1 MPKRFSVRFQFYL
14 EANTMRNKNKRLVAC
29 YLAITSTLSVLS
41 LTTKANEVDET
52 CNNDTPVI
60 MVVAGRTLDRAQ
72 MGKYAQAL
80 AQSGLY
86 PKARGYYL
94 NNPRPIRHLEGNPHA
109 DDVALM
115 VRFPSECAALTFWNS
130 DEYQNNVKPLRLN
143 PRAGDYIVTL
153 YAETEVPS
161 YMAGLVADNAY
172 TDQ

>member
-1 MPKRFSVRFQFYL
+1 
-14 EANTMRNKNKRLVAC
+14 MRSKNKRLVTC
-29 YLAITSTLSVLS
+29 LLAITTTLSVMS
-41 LTTKANEVDET
+41 LNTQADQVDET
-52 CNNDTPVI
+52 CDGKTPVI

-153 YAETEVPS
+153 YSETALPS
-161 YMAGLVADNAY
+161 YMDGLVADNAY
-172 TDQ
+172 IDQ

>member
-1 MPKRFSVRFQFYL
+1 
-14 EANTMRNKNKRLVAC
+14 MRNKNKRLVTC
-29 YLAITSTLSVLS
+29 LLSITTTLSVMS
-41 LTTKANEVDET
+41 LNTQAIEVDET
-52 CNNDTPVI
+52 CDGETPVI

-153 YAETEVPS
+153 YSETALPS
-161 YMAGLVADNAY
+161 YMDGLVADNAY
-172 TDQ
+172 IDQ

>member
-1 MPKRFSVRFQFYL
+1 MQ
-14 EANTMRNKNKRLVAC
+14 NKNKRLVTC
-29 YLAITSTLSVLS
+29 LLSITTTLSVMS
-41 LTTKANEVDET
+41 LNTQAIEVDEA
-52 CNNDTPVI
+52 CDGETPVI

-153 YAETEVPS
+153 YAETGLPN
-161 YMAGLVADNAY
+161 YMDGLVADNAY
-172 TDQ
+172 IDR

>member
-1 MPKRFSVRFQFYL
+1 MQ
-14 EANTMRNKNKRLVAC
+14 NKNKRLVTC
-29 YLAITSTLSVLS
+29 LLSITTTLCVMSLNTQAI
-41 LTTKANEVDET
+41 EVDET
-52 CNNDTPVI
+52 CDGETPVI
-60 MVVAGRTLDRAQ
+60 MVVAGRTVDRAQ

-153 YAETEVPS
+153 YSETALPS
-161 YMAGLVADNAY
+161 YMDGLVADNAY
-172 TDQ
+172 IDQ

>member
-1 MPKRFSVRFQFYL
+1 
-14 EANTMRNKNKRLVAC
+14 MRNKNKRLVTC
-29 YLAITSTLSVLS
+29 LLAITTTLSVMS
-41 LTTKANEVDET
+41 LNTQADQVDET
-52 CNNDTPVI
+52 CDGKTPVI

-153 YAETEVPS
+153 YSETALPS
-161 YMAGLVADNAY
+161 YMDGLVADNAY
-172 TDQ
+172 IDQ

>member
-1 MPKRFSVRFQFYL
+1 
-14 EANTMRNKNKRLVAC
+14 MRNKNNRLVRYSLTIASI
-29 YLAITSTLSVLS
+29 LGALS
-41 LTTKANEVDET
+41 LNTKASEVSESCD
-52 CNNDTPVI
+52 NHTPVI

-161 YMAGLVADNAY
+161 YMAGLLADNAY
-172 TDQ
+172 IDQ

>member
-1 MPKRFSVRFQFYL
+1 M
-14 EANTMRNKNKRLVAC
+14 NTRTLRMVYRWLV
-29 YLAITSTLSVLS
+29 IIPTLSVMS
-41 LTTKANEVDET
+41 VNTQANEVDET
-52 CNNDTPVI
+52 CDGETPVI

-86 PKARGYYL
+86 PKAKGYYL

-115 VRFPSECAALTFWNS
+115 VRFPSECAVLSFWNS

-143 PRAGDYIVTL
+143 PRAGDYVVTV
-153 YAETEVPS
+153 YAETALPS
-161 YMAGLVADNAY
+161 YMDGLVSDNAY
-172 TDQ
+172 IDR

>member
-1 MPKRFSVRFQFYL
+1 M
-14 EANTMRNKNKRLVAC
+14 NTRTLRMVHRWLV
-29 YLAITSTLSVLS
+29 IISTLSVMS
-41 LTTKANEVDET
+41 LNTQANEVDET
-52 CNNDTPVI
+52 CDGETPVI

-86 PKARGYYL
+86 PKAKGYYL

-115 VRFPSECAALTFWNS
+115 VRFPSECAVLSFWSS

-143 PRAGDYIVTL
+143 PRAGDYVVTV
-153 YAETEVPS
+153 YAETALPS
-161 YMAGLVADNAY
+161 YMDGLVSDNAY
-172 TDQ
+172 IDR

>member
-1 MPKRFSVRFQFYL
+1 MQ
-14 EANTMRNKNKRLVAC
+14 NKNKRLVTC
-29 YLAITSTLSVLS
+29 LLAITATLSVMS
-41 LTTKANEVDET
+41 LNTQADEVDET
-52 CNNDTPVI
+52 CDGETPVI

-153 YAETEVPS
+153 YSETALPS
-161 YMAGLVADNAY
+161 YMDGLVADNAY
-172 TDQ
+172 IDQ

>member
-1 MPKRFSVRFQFYL
+1 MQ
-14 EANTMRNKNKRLVAC
+14 NKNKRLVTC
-29 YLAITSTLSVLS
+29 LLAITTTLTVMS
-41 LTTKANEVDET
+41 LNTQANEVDET
-52 CNNDTPVI
+52 CDGETPVI

-115 VRFPSECAALTFWNS
+115 VRFPSECAVLTFWNS

-143 PRAGDYIVTL
+143 PRAGDYVVTV
-153 YAETEVPS
+153 YAETALPG
-161 YMAGLVADNAY
+161 YMDGLVADNAY
-172 TDQ
+172 IDR

>member
-1 MPKRFSVRFQFYL
+1 
-14 EANTMRNKNKRLVAC
+14 MRNKNKRLVTC
-29 YLAITSTLSVLS
+29 LLAITTTLSVMS
-41 LTTKANEVDET
+41 LNTQADQVDET
-52 CNNDTPVI
+52 CDGKTPVI

-153 YAETEVPS
+153 YSETALPS
-161 YMAGLVADNAY
+161 YMDGLVADNAY
-172 TDQ
+172 IDR

>member
-1 MPKRFSVRFQFYL
+1 M
-14 EANTMRNKNKRLVAC
+14 ENNNKRLVTC
-29 YLAITSTLSVLS
+29 LLAITTTLSVMS
-41 LTTKANEVDET
+41 MNTQANKVYEACDGE
-52 CNNDTPVI
+52 TPVI

-115 VRFPSECAALTFWNS
+115 VRFPSECAALAFWNS

-153 YAETEVPS
+153 YAETALPS
-161 YMAGLVADNAY
+161 YMDGFVADNPY
-172 TDQ
+172 IDR

>member
-1 MPKRFSVRFQFYL
+1 MQ
-14 EANTMRNKNKRLVAC
+14 NKNKRLVTC
-29 YLAITSTLSVLS
+29 LLAITTTLSVVS
-41 LTTKANEVDET
+41 LNTQADEVDET
-52 CNNDTPVI
+52 CDGETPVI

-153 YAETEVPS
+153 YSETALPS
-161 YMAGLVADNAY
+161 YMDGVVADNPY
-172 TDQ
+172 IGR

>member
-1 MPKRFSVRFQFYL
+1 MQ
-14 EANTMRNKNKRLVAC
+14 NKNKRLVTC
-29 YLAITSTLSVLS
+29 LLAITATLSVMS
-41 LTTKANEVDET
+41 LNTQADEVDET
-52 CNNDTPVI
+52 CDGETPVI

-94 NNPRPIRHLEGNPHA
+94 NNPRPIRHLEGKPHA

-153 YAETEVPS
+153 YSETALPS
-161 YMAGLVADNAY
+161 YMDGLVADNAY
-172 TDQ
+172 IDQ

>member
-1 MPKRFSVRFQFYL
+1 MQ
-14 EANTMRNKNKRLVAC
+14 NNNKRLVTC
-29 YLAITSTLSVLS
+29 LLAITTTLSVMS
-41 LTTKANEVDET
+41 LNTQADQVDET
-52 CNNDTPVI
+52 CDGKTPVI

-153 YAETEVPS
+153 YAETGLPN
-161 YMAGLVADNAY
+161 YMDGLVADNAY
-172 TDQ
+172 IDR

>member
-1 MPKRFSVRFQFYL
+1 
-14 EANTMRNKNKRLVAC
+14 MRSKNKRLVTC
-29 YLAITSTLSVLS
+29 LLAITTTLSVMS
-41 LTTKANEVDET
+41 LNTQADQVDET
-52 CNNDTPVI
+52 CDGKTPVI

-86 PKARGYYL
+86 PKAKGYYL

-153 YAETEVPS
+153 YSETALPS
-161 YMAGLVADNAY
+161 YMDGLVADNAY
-172 TDQ
+172 IDQ

>member
-1 MPKRFSVRFQFYL
+1 MQ
-14 EANTMRNKNKRLVAC
+14 NNNKRLVTC
-29 YLAITSTLSVLS
+29 LLAITTTLSVMS
-41 LTTKANEVDET
+41 LNTQADKVDET
-52 CNNDTPVI
+52 CDGETPVI

-72 MGKYAQAL
+72 MGKYARAL

-153 YAETEVPS
+153 YSETALPS
-161 YMAGLVADNAY
+161 YMDGLVADNTY
-172 TDQ
+172 TDR

>member
-1 MPKRFSVRFQFYL
+1 MQ
-14 EANTMRNKNKRLVAC
+14 NKNKRLVTC
-29 YLAITSTLSVLS
+29 LLSITTTLSVMS
-41 LTTKANEVDET
+41 LNTQAIEVDET
-52 CNNDTPVI
+52 CDGETPVI

-153 YAETEVPS
+153 YSETALPS
-161 YMAGLVADNAY
+161 YMDGLVADNAY
-172 TDQ
+172 IDQ

>member
-1 MPKRFSVRFQFYL
+1 MQ
-14 EANTMRNKNKRLVAC
+14 NKNKRLVTC
-29 YLAITSTLSVLS
+29 LLSITTTLSVMS
-41 LTTKANEVDET
+41 LNTQAIEVDET
-52 CNNDTPVI
+52 CDGETPVI

-153 YAETEVPS
+153 YSETALPS
-161 YMAGLVADNAY
+161 YMDGLVADNAY
-172 TDQ
+172 IDR

>member
-1 MPKRFSVRFQFYL
+1 MQ
-14 EANTMRNKNKRLVAC
+14 NKNKRLVTC
-29 YLAITSTLSVLS
+29 LLSITTTLSVMS
-41 LTTKANEVDET
+41 LNTQAIEVDET
-52 CNNDTPVI
+52 CDGETPVI

-72 MGKYAQAL
+72 MGKYAEAL

-153 YAETEVPS
+153 YSETALPS
-161 YMAGLVADNAY
+161 YMDGLVADNAY
-172 TDQ
+172 IDK

>member
-1 MPKRFSVRFQFYL
+1 
-14 EANTMRNKNKRLVAC
+14 MRNKNKRLVTC
-29 YLAITSTLSVLS
+29 LLAITTTLSVMS
-41 LTTKANEVDET
+41 LNTQAIEVDET
-52 CNNDTPVI
+52 CDGETPVI

-153 YAETEVPS
+153 YSETALPS
-161 YMAGLVADNAY
+161 YMDGLVADNAY
-172 TDQ
+172 IDQ

>member
-1 MPKRFSVRFQFYL
+1 
-14 EANTMRNKNKRLVAC
+14 MRNKNKRLVTC
-29 YLAITSTLSVLS
+29 LLAITTTLSVMS
-41 LTTKANEVDET
+41 LNTHADQVDET
-52 CNNDTPVI
+52 CDGKTPVI

-153 YAETEVPS
+153 YSETALPS
-161 YMAGLVADNAY
+161 YMDGLVADNAY
-172 TDQ
+172 IDQ

>member
-1 MPKRFSVRFQFYL
+1 
-14 EANTMRNKNKRLVAC
+14 MRNKNKRLVTC
-29 YLAITSTLSVLS
+29 LLAITTTLSVMS
-41 LTTKANEVDET
+41 LNTQADQVDET
-52 CNNDTPVI
+52 CDGKTPVI

-153 YAETEVPS
+153 YAETGLPN
-161 YMAGLVADNAY
+161 YMDGLVADNAY
-172 TDQ
+172 IDR